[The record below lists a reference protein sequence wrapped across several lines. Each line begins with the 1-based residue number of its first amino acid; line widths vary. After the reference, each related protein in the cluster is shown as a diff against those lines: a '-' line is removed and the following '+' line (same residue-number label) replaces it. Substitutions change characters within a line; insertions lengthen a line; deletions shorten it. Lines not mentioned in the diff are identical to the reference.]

1 MLRLP
6 HKHLAFFIGLTSI
19 VLAMPAVAQMQPNVA
34 PQTQS
39 LPAANPL
46 PVGQVVDAV
55 PCASDSTETY
65 ALYLPSAYT
74 SAKPWPI
81 IYTFDP
87 FGHGRTSVNLYKDA
101 AEKYGFILTASNNSR
116 NFQSDV
122 TRAARALWD
131 DTHARLNLDP
141 RRIYTMGLSG
151 GARVATTLAVEC
163 AICAVAGVISHGA
176 GYPFPPSDKE
186 HFAYFA
192 FVGDHDFNWPEIMEL
207 RRKKQEWSAPY
218 RLRVF
223 AGDHEWAP
231 PAIFAEALQWLQL
244 KAMQTETIPRNSSF
258 IDEQF
263 VRTQSD
269 AEDSAR
275 RKDIVAEFDAYRSLV
290 FDFSGLRDV
299 TQFQV
304 RLNALKNSPELKEAV
319 RKQQNA
325 IDRQQAFTQ
334 ELSSDIS
341 RAADATLDLQASLR
355 TAIVDGMTGLK
366 YKADHARSEDERL
379 ISIRAYQALWVQGI
393 EAGQAELGR
402 AKRLDKAEFYFHLIS
417 EAAPSEP
424 WPHLLLAETAA
435 VRGDNKRAKKE
446 LRDAIKCGLKNP
458 DSIDND
464 ANLQSLRKDPEFQQI
479 VGELRAKRDS
489 QPAQ

>member
-1 MLRLP
+1 
-6 HKHLAFFIGLTSI
+6 
-19 VLAMPAVAQMQPNVA
+19 MPAVAQIQPNVA

-46 PVGQVVDAV
+46 PVGQVVNAV

-131 DTHARLNLDP
+131 DTHARLSLDP

-163 AICAVAGVISHGA
+163 AICAIGGVISHGA

-186 HFAYFA
+186 RFAYFA
-192 FVGDHDFNWPEIMEL
+192 FVGDRDFNWPEIMEL
-207 RRKKQEWSAPY
+207 RRKKEEWSAPY

-244 KAMQTETIPRNSSF
+244 KAMQTEIIPRNSSF

-275 RKDIVAEFDAYRSLV
+275 RKDIIAEFDAYRSLV
-290 FDFSGLRDV
+290 LDFSGLRDV
-299 TQFQV
+299 TQFQA
-304 RLNALKNSPELKEAV
+304 RLTALKNSPELKEAV

-341 RAADATLDLQASLR
+341 RAADATLDLQTSLR
-355 TAIVDGMTGLK
+355 KAIVDGVTALK
-366 YKADHARSEDERL
+366 YKADHAKSEDERL

-417 EAAPSEP
+417 EVAPSEP

>member
-6 HKHLAFFIGLTSI
+6 HKRLALFLGLTSI
-19 VLAMPAVAQMQPNVA
+19 VLAMPVVAQMQPVA

-46 PVGQVVDAV
+46 PVGQVIDAV
-55 PCASDSTETY
+55 ACASDSTETY

-87 FGHGRTSVNLYKDA
+87 SAHGRTSVNLYKDA

-116 NFQSDV
+116 NFQSDIL
-122 TRAARALWD
+122 RAARALWD
-131 DTHARLNLDP
+131 DTHARLSLDS

-151 GARVATTLAVEC
+151 GARVATTLAIEC
-163 AICAVAGVISHGA
+163 ANCAIAGVISHGA

-186 HFAYFA
+186 RFAYFA

-231 PAIFAEALQWLQL
+231 PAIFAQALEWLQL

-275 RKDIVAEFDAYRSLV
+275 RKDIIAEFDAYRSLV

-299 TQFQV
+299 TSFQA

-325 IDRQQAFTQ
+325 IDRQRDLTQ
-334 ELSSDIS
+334 ELASDIS
-341 RAADATLDLQASLR
+341 RAADATLDLQMSLR
-355 TAIVDGMTGLK
+355 TDIVDGMTGLK
-366 YKADHARSEDERL
+366 DKADHAKSEDERL
-379 ISIRAYQALWVQGI
+379 ISIRAYQALWVRGI

-402 AKRLDKAEFYFHLIS
+402 PKRLDKAEFYFHLIS
-417 EAAPSEP
+417 DVAPSEP

-435 VRGDNKRAKKE
+435 LRGDNKRAKKE
-446 LRDAIKCGLKNP
+446 LREAIKCGLKNP
-458 DSIDND
+458 DSIGND

-479 VGELRAKRDS
+479 VGELRAKRNS